1 MSLESPV
8 SSILPV
14 HPNDQTKTPNIESQW
29 DKPDIGPRLKPAIKA
44 VYENWS
50 DLTGDEL
57 TRHLHNI
64 RARAGATVLDVGC
77 CFGQDL
83 RLLATNG
90 VETKKMY
97 AIDISHEF
105 CDLGFDLSQDR
116 SKMEAKFIHRD
127 ISDQPLRLQQ
137 LDVKMDI
144 ILVCQLLH
152 LFNQE
157 QQILVT
163 KSIVQFSR
171 PGSVVIGYQRA
182 HPETCN
188 IARPFGVMF
197 LHNLDTFRDMWR
209 QVEGET
215 GTKWRVEV
223 EMVDLAEWGLEKE
236 DCEWMPLSWAGI
248 NFVAVGES

>member
-1 MSLESPV
+1 MNV
-8 SSILPV
+8 
-14 HPNDQTKTPNIESQW
+14 W
-29 DKPDIGPRLKPAIKA
+29 PDILKR
-44 VYENWS
+44 
-50 DLTGDEL
+50 T
-57 TRHLHNI
+57 
-64 RARAGATVLDVGC
+64 RAGAIVLDLGC
-77 CFGQDL
+77 CFGQGL
-83 RLLATNG
+83 RLLAANG
-90 VETKKMY
+90 VETNNMY

-105 CDLGFDLSQDR
+105 WDLGFDLLRNR

-127 ISDQPLRLQQ
+127 ILDQPLRLQQ
-137 LDVKMDI
+137 LDGKMDI
-144 ILVCQLLH
+144 ILACQFLH
-152 LFNQE
+152 LLNQE

-223 EMVDLAEWGLEKE
+223 EMVDLAEWRLEKE
-236 DCEWMPLSWAGI
+236 DCERMPLSWAGI
-248 NFVAVGES
+248 NFVVKRES